1 MSIPEEGVVT
11 NTYLSRL
18 AYTDPLM
25 LWSYQ
30 AVPFF
35 LGPLLFLAVMLTSMA
50 VSWNSGGVSTVV
62 LLHPVVTQAGLQ
74 SAVPIHSKLCTIQP
88 SGSNYSLTSTNLSLG
103 AKLLKKPQSARGG
116 WRGKER
122 ARRRERARRI
132 ASGWLD
138 RLQAGRDSS
147 NRRKRNRHVKGKVT
161 HPPQRIANIQH
172 HSSESW
178 VVLVSVSADVDD
190 MFRNWLYWYQ
200 MLHLGLKIIVF
211 AEDNDT
217 MNKYSG
223 VKGIDVLLNASE
235 IGNGAGL
242 DYRTLAYKQMVS
254 RRPFYLLQLF
264 ELYTNI
270 IYTDIDTVW
279 LKDPRPYFHGD
290 YDFWAQTDDPDTLCT
305 GFLALK
311 KSNNTR
317 RMLMLWNKE
326 LIGKDQLIQPI
337 FNRVL
342 HNTSED
348 FKYAKLP
355 EVEFP
360 PCNILRKNLSEN
372 EQNLVVIVQNDWI
385 IGKQDKIERF
395 KKSHLWRPLP
405 SKHSDVNAAQNESES
420 SDRGIFPNQIV
431 SNRSLTPRSL
441 QDLRNTVT
449 THSNAVT
456 THSNAALQLPFRTEQ
471 PGGSNSSLNHQSKEL
486 KTNQIPPWIEQ
497 WREYRFG
504 DIFWVSP
511 HNEQQNIILHI
522 YTTLIMFQTI
532 YVNITIATGHLKI
545 KYGNGCVTFRIS
557 DSRKPQ
563 TPSSA
568 KIGLILWVARC

>member
-1 MSIPEEGVVT
+1 
-11 NTYLSRL
+11 
-18 AYTDPLM
+18 
-25 LWSYQ
+25 
-30 AVPFF
+30 
-35 LGPLLFLAVMLTSMA
+35 
-50 VSWNSGGVSTVV
+50 
-62 LLHPVVTQAGLQ
+62 
-74 SAVPIHSKLCTIQP
+74 
-88 SGSNYSLTSTNLSLG
+88 
-103 AKLLKKPQSARGG
+103 
-116 WRGKER
+116 
-122 ARRRERARRI
+122 
-132 ASGWLD
+132 
-138 RLQAGRDSS
+138 
-147 NRRKRNRHVKGKVT
+147 
-161 HPPQRIANIQH
+161 
-172 HSSESW
+172 
-178 VVLVSVSADVDD
+178 
-190 MFRNWLYWYQ
+190 

-223 VKGIDVLLNASE
+223 VKGIDVWLNASE

-405 SKHSDVNAAQNESES
+405 SKLSDVNAAQNESES

-522 YTTLIMFQTI
+522 YTTLIIFQTI